1 MFLSNLKSKLDGA
14 ILKFKGRT
22 DFLEAVCAAAALVA
36 AADGEIDDKEI
47 AAALQAVKSNPKL
60 AQAFK
65 QSEIEKT
72 MDAMLKRAQSG
83 RVGRASLLKE
93 LTDVK
98 KDADFSDTA
107 YLTALDVADAD
118 GNISSQEKAVLA
130 NIAKTLNV
138 SASVLNQ
145 V

>member
-1 MFLSNLKSKLDGA
+1 MFLNNLKAKLEGA
-14 ILKFKGRT
+14 ILKFRGRT

-47 AAALQAVKSNPKL
+47 ASAIQAVKANPKL
-60 AQAFK
+60 AQVFK

-72 MDAMLKRAQSG
+72 MDTMLKRAQSG
-83 RVGRASLLKE
+83 RVGRSGLLKE
-93 LTDVK
+93 LQDVK
-98 KDADFSDTA
+98 KDAEFSDTA

-118 GNISSQEKAVLA
+118 GKMTNEERTVLA

-138 SASVLNQ
+138 SASVLSQ